1 MDVFEAIR
9 SAEPELWPAFSA
21 KAGEVASLRERDA
34 LARGLRLRAA
44 TDAVRELAAAGAS
57 ELGIAGDRD
66 LAATLLAIGI
76 LDGFSAVTLYE
87 ANLAGPL
94 LIPGC
99 PAVPVL
105 PLAEAASAPAL
116 LALDYA
122 DEAPAGPGLRRDV
135 APLRGADIPLAV
147 PAAWRDRYQAALAAE
162 LAERERALAGLDP
175 ERTILFAGIY
185 AYFNL
190 GKLSRCLQRRGFS
203 TAFLCLNPSNQ
214 AHKGGFFDAVLDAGA
229 NLEMFYLLLARSR
242 ARLVHFQG
250 WLGLHCFAAA
260 AAAVSGP
267 PVVTEFNDLPHYC
280 FTDAEYDRLFGPGAA
295 AAEKRAIG
303 IALAKSAGVCLN
315 YREGSADILLQGYPA
330 APPLIHLHS
339 HPLDELCADLPPD
352 SEARRSLVFC
362 GTLNPSHYPVPP
374 FGDVQLL
381 GLIREVAAQGV
392 GFHLFLNPYQRK
404 GLRGAFW
411 DYEYLAQAEPLFT
424 LHEGV
429 GPAELPRAIG
439 RLGWGCMLHR
449 FPPGFTVL
457 APHFD
462 HMLPTKF
469 FSYLEA
475 GLPVVVS
482 RRIKAVAELVQEHGL
497 GLVTGQEDIPRLG
510 ELLDAADYDALRGNV
525 RAYRT
530 AHGLDRKLDGL
541 LGLYGSLPSRATGH
555 IPCNSPGRGTGAPI
569 S

>member
-9 SAEPELWPAFSA
+9 RADPELWPAFAA
-21 KAGEVASLRERDA
+21 KAGEVASPRERDA
-34 LARGLRLRAA
+34 LASGLRLRAA
-44 TDAVRELAAAGAS
+44 ADAARELASAGATA
-57 ELGIAGDRD
+57 LGIAGGRD
-66 LAATLLAIGI
+66 LAATLLAAGT
-76 LDGFSAVTLYE
+76 LDGFASATLYE
-87 ANLAGPL
+87 AEPRGPL
-94 LIPGC
+94 LLPGC
-99 PAVPVL
+99 PAVASR
-105 PLAEAASAPAL
+105 PLAEAADAPAL
-116 LALDYA
+116 LALDCA
-122 DEAPAGPGLRRDV
+122 DEAPAGPGLRRAV
-135 APLRGADIPLAV
+135 PPLRGADLPLAV
-147 PAAWRDRYQAALAAE
+147 PAAWRDRYAAALAAE

-185 AYFNL
+185 AYFNF

-214 AHKGGFFDAVLDAGA
+214 AHKAGFFDAVLDAGA
-229 NLEMFYLLLARSR
+229 NLELFYLLLARSN
-242 ARLVHFQG
+242 AKLVHFQG

-260 AAAVSGP
+260 ATAVSGP

-280 FTDAEYDRLFGPGAA
+280 FADDEYDRLFGPGAA
-295 AAEKRAIG
+295 RDEKRAIAQ
-303 IALAKSAGVCLN
+303 ALARSAGACLN
-315 YREGSADILLQGYPA
+315 YREGAASVLLADCPQ
-330 APPLIHLHS
+330 APPIVHLHS

-352 SEARRSLVFC
+352 PEARRSLVFC
-362 GTLNPSHYPVPP
+362 GTLNPSNYPAPP

-381 GLIREVAAQGV
+381 RLIQELAAQGV
-392 GFHLFLNPYQRK
+392 GFHLFLNPYQRR

-439 RLGWGCMLHR
+439 RLGFGCMLHR

-497 GLVTGQEDIPRLG
+497 GLVVGQEDIPRLG
-510 ELLDAADYDALRGNV
+510 ELLDAADYAALRANV
-525 RAYRT
+525 RAYRA
-530 AHGLDRKLDGL
+530 AHGLDRTLDGL
-541 LGLYGSLPSRATGH
+541 LDLYGRCAAQH
-555 IPCNSPGRGTGAPI
+555 KA
-569 S
+569 